1 MKKRVTLADVASAAG
16 VSLMTVSRAINN
28 KPGVGEDMRQAIVKL
43 AEELGYQ
50 PNQIAR
56 SLATNFTTTV
66 GLVVPDNTNPFFAQ
80 IARGVEDTAYK
91 QNYNIF
97 LVNTGENPAREQAAL
112 DSLWQKGVDGLILCS
127 SRLPGESLEIEFS
140 RFPAV
145 VLINRELKNHVAHA
159 ITINVD
165 DRQGAHLAI
174 KYFREQGRQHIA
186 YIDGPATSLSA
197 KRRLEGYQSALE
209 EAGIGFE
216 PGLVECCAPDTE
228 GGRIATAILIA
239 RAPKIDAIYCF
250 NDLVAVGAI
259 QMVRESGKKVP
270 EDIAII
276 GVDDIP
282 LATIIRPQITTLHVN
297 LRHIGRLAMRTLL
310 DVIEGGSSATAIQIE
325 PVLVVRESA

>member
-1 MKKRVTLADVASAAG
+1 MKKRTTLADVARAAG
-16 VSLMTVSRAINN
+16 VSLMTVSRVINN
-28 KPGVGEDMRQAIVKL
+28 KPGVGDDMRQAIVKL

-56 SLATNFTTTV
+56 SLATNLTTTV

-80 IARGVEDTAYK
+80 IARGIEDTAYQ

-97 LVNTGENPAREQAAL
+97 LVNSVENPARERAAL

-127 SRLPGESLEIEFS
+127 SRLPDDSLEAELS

-145 VLINRELKNHVAHA
+145 VLINRELVTPIAHV

-165 DRQGAHLAI
+165 DRQGAQLAI
-174 KYFREQGRQHIA
+174 QYFRDQGRRHIA
-186 YIDGPATSLSA
+186 YIDGPASSRSA
-197 KRRLEGYQSALE
+197 KKRFEGYQSALE

-216 PGLVECCAPDTE
+216 PDLVECCAPDTE
-228 GGRIATAILIA
+228 GGRIAAASLIA
-239 RAPKIDAIYCF
+239 LVPEIDAIYCF

-259 QMVRESGKKVP
+259 QIARELGKNVP
-270 EDIAII
+270 KDIAII

-297 LRHIGRLAMRTLL
+297 LRQIGRIAMQTLL
-310 DVIEGGSSATAIQIE
+310 VAIEGGSSATAIKIE

>member
-1 MKKRVTLADVASAAG
+1 MKKRSTLADIARAAG

-28 KPGVGEDMRQAIVKL
+28 KPGVGEDVRQAIVKL

-66 GLVVPDNTNPFFAQ
+66 GLVVPDITNPFFAQ

-91 QNYNIF
+91 QKYNIF
-97 LVNTGENPAREQAAL
+97 LVNTAENPARERAAL

-127 SRLPGESLEIEFS
+127 SRLPDETLEIEFD

-145 VLINRELKNHVAHA
+145 LLVNRELINPISHI

-165 DRQGAHLAI
+165 DRRGAHLVI
-174 KYFREQGRQHIA
+174 QYFRDHGRRHIA
-186 YIDGPATSLSA
+186 YINGPITSLSA
-197 KRRLEGYQSALE
+197 KRRFEGYRTALE

-216 PGLVECCAPDTE
+216 PDLVECCAPDTE
-228 GGRIATAILIA
+228 GGRLATASLIA

-259 QMVRESGKKVP
+259 QIVRELGINVP

-297 LRHIGRLAMRTLL
+297 LRQIGRLAMRTLL
-310 DVIEGGSSATAIQIE
+310 DTIEGGSSATPIQIK